1 MRTSAPIRSENT
13 TVTWLTP
20 PHVIA
25 ALGPFDLDPCGHP
38 LSDTAARR
46 IVLPEDGLA
55 AEWHGRVWLNPPYGA
70 QITRWLKRM
79 ADHGSGVALLP
90 ARTEVTSWF
99 CPFVW
104 ERATALLF
112 LRGRLSFGTDAGTL
126 KGNAG
131 HASVLAAYS
140 VDDAMCLQECSLPG
154 YFVQRPAHTPR
165 AAKINPAFAKA

>member
-1 MRTSAPIRSENT
+1 MRTSAPIRAEQS

-38 LSDTAARR
+38 LSNTAERR

-55 AEWHGRVWLNPPYGA
+55 AEWAGRVWLNPPYGA
-70 QITRWLKRM
+70 EITQWLRKM
-79 ADHGSGVALLP
+79 ADHADGVALIP
-90 ARTEVTSWF
+90 SRTEVTSWF
-99 CPFVW
+99 CPLVW

-112 LRGRLSFGTDAGTL
+112 LRGRLKFLTDAGGT

-140 VDDAMCLQECSLPG
+140 VDDALALRASGLPG
-154 YFVQRPAHTPR
+154 YFVPRPER
-165 AAKINPAFAKA
+165 Q